1 MEHNGTQCLVFKSSL
16 CTIHVHNGTMCT
28 TLKRYP
34 SSSSINTALVSI
46 DYYCWQY
53 QGESDLLNVTYN
65 LSQLY
70 QQNSAESLLSL

>member
-28 TLKRYP
+28 TLKRY
-34 SSSSINTALVSI
+34 
-46 DYYCWQY
+46 

-70 QQNSAESLLSL
+70 QQNSAEICLAYKLI